1 MKLIRIIP
9 RPGAVVRDPDQK
21 GAPPLPPEG
30 KLVPIPT
37 LSPYWRRRLREG
49 GISISILSE
58 SPTQGEEG

>member
-21 GAPPLPPEG
+21 GAPIMPPEG
-30 KLVPIPT
+30 KLVPT

>member
-21 GAPPLPPEG
+21 GAPIMPPEG
-30 KLVPIPT
+30 KLVPT

-49 GISISILSE
+49 GISILNE

>member
-9 RPGAVVRDPDQK
+9 RPNSVVRDPDQK
-21 GAPPLPPEG
+21 GAPIMPPEG
-30 KLVPIPT
+30 KIVPT